1 MSMNPNELVSF
12 ANTFS
17 NRTGG
22 PSVKKKSAA
31 QRRRAKAKG
40 LNSAAAIA
48 LGQPAGKKVK
58 SNTSKRV
65 EKEQGTRTS
74 TGSSSNKT
82 KPATTL
88 GKGATSPYVSAGVTK
103 SVKDAKAKA
112 DSMKSAAVI
121 ALGNPRVK
129 QLNMDKMK
137 KLHYSVAAIA
147 LGSQANASPKTTKAK
162 VTTGNGPSKPSA
174 SRASSR

>member
-1 MSMNPNELVSF
+1 MSMNPDELVSF

-31 QRRRAKAKG
+31 QRSRAKAKG
-40 LNSAAAIA
+40 LKNAAAIA

-58 SNTSKRV
+58 SSTSKRV

-74 TGSSSNKT
+74 TGGSSNKT

-88 GKGATSPYVSAGVTK
+88 GKGATSPYLSSGVTK
-103 SVKDAKAKA
+103 AVKDAKAKA
-112 DSMKSAAVI
+112 AGMNNAAVI

-129 QLNMDKMK
+129 QLDMNKVK

-147 LGSQANASPKTTKAK
+147 LGSQANASPKTTKSK
-162 VTTGNGPSKPSA
+162 VTTGNGPSKVSQ